1 MSQPRL
7 VKTVRCTGTPYQIGL
22 AHGRAVAAQVHKNVA
37 TYTAFFDETV
47 GLTWAEARARAVDQ
61 FAGRLGRCY
70 PAILE
75 EMQGIAD
82 GAGGG
87 LTRDDVLTLNVRSE
101 IALTNY
107 TDGCTSLAQEVVGA
121 DGRQVFL
128 AQNWDWL
135 EELHEG
141 MVSFDIAPETAPG
154 NGVERFVFLGE
165 AGIVGKIGMNSAGF
179 GFCMNAIR
187 SGAQGTTDRHLPVHV
202 LARRLLQYATSL
214 DAALAILETEFGAA
228 SCINLMLADRSG
240 QHADVECSPY
250 GHARIDP
257 DPTKLAD
264 HGNASSR
271 FVAHTNHLYGT
282 AAQGRPARLVDHPA
296 DNSFARLARMQ
307 ALTRADAAAGVPV
320 SFASLHARLSDLEGA
335 PYAICRSRPPGA
347 VGMERMVTLCTIL
360 MELTTGQGRVSIGRP
375 CEPDIPV
382 IEWRL

>member
-1 MSQPRL
+1 MSPPL
-7 VKTVRCTGTPYQIGL
+7 NVKTVRCSGTPYQIGL
-22 AHGRAVAAQVHKNVA
+22 AHGTAVAAQVHKNVV

-47 GLTWAEARARAVDQ
+47 GITWAEARARAVEQ
-61 FAGRLGRCY
+61 FSGRLSRSY
-70 PAILE
+70 PAILD

-107 TDGCTSLAQEVVGA
+107 TDGCTSLSQTTSAGE
-121 DGRQVFL
+121 DGITPRVFL

-135 EELHEG
+135 EELHEA
-141 MVSFDIAPETAPG
+141 MVSFDIEPAE
-154 NGVERFVFLGE
+154 GVDRLVFLGE

-179 GFCMNAIR
+179 GLCMNAIR
-187 SGAQGTTDRHLPVHV
+187 SGAQGTTDRHLPVH
-202 LARRLLQYATSL
+202 LMSRRLLQYATSF
-214 DAALAILETEFGAA
+214 DDALAILGDFGVA
-228 SCINLMLADRSG
+228 SCINLMLADKSG
-240 QHADVECSPY
+240 KHADLECSPY
-250 GHARIDP
+250 GHARIDTT
-257 DPTKLAD
+257 DVEG
-264 HGNASSR
+264 GNGPG

-282 AAQGRPARLVDHPA
+282 AAGGRPARLIDHPA

-307 ALTRADAAAGVPV
+307 KLTKADVANHVPV
-320 SFASLHARLSDLEGA
+320 SFESLRTRLSDLEGA

-375 CEPDIPV
+375 CEADIPV
-382 IEWRL
+382 IEWQL

>member
-1 MSQPRL
+1 MAPPL
-7 VKTVRCTGTPYQIGL
+7 NVKTVRCTGSTYQIGL
-22 AHGRAVAAQVHKNVA
+22 AHGTAVAAQIHKNVA

-47 GLTWAEARARAVDQ
+47 GITWAEARARAVDQ
-61 FAGRLGRCY
+61 FAARLERAY

-82 GAGGG
+82 GANGASGVGGS

-107 TDGCTSLAQEVVGA
+107 TDGCTSLSQVASEDDA
-121 DGRQVFL
+121 KNVFL

-141 MVSFDIAPETAPG
+141 MVSFDISPAEG
-154 NGVERFVFLGE
+154 EGVDRLVFLGE

-179 GFCMNAIR
+179 GLCMNAIR
-187 SGAQGTTDRHLPVHV
+187 SCAQGTEDRHLPVHV
-202 LARRLLQYATSL
+202 MSRRLLQYATSF
-214 DAALAILETEFGAA
+214 DDALAILSEFSVA
-228 SCINLMLADRSG
+228 SCINLMLADKSG
-240 QHADVECSPY
+240 KHADMECSPY
-250 GHARIDP
+250 GHARIHA
-257 DPTKLAD
+257 TEEG
-264 HGNASSR
+264 GNGAG

-282 AAQGRPARLVDHPA
+282 AAGGRPARLVDHPA
-296 DNSFARLARMQ
+296 DNSFARLAQMQ
-307 ALTRADAAAGVPV
+307 KLTKEDAVAGVPV
-320 SFASLHARLSDLEGA
+320 SFESLRGRLSDLEGA

-375 CEPDIPV
+375 CEKDIPV
-382 IEWRL
+382 IEWQL